1 MPHISI
7 ISPVYRAENIV
18 DKLVQEIVKA
28 VSPITS
34 DFEIILVEDGSPDC
48 SWERISLQC
57 AQDKRVKGIK
67 LSRNFGQHNAI
78 FAGLID
84 SSGDWIVVMDC
95 DLQDKPEEI
104 LKLYRKAEEGFDIVL
119 ARRVNRQDH
128 TLKRWMSIV
137 FYKLFSYL
145 TETHQDP
152 AIANFGIYRNTVIKS
167 VQSMGD
173 YVRVFPILVQW
184 VGFKRVAIDV
194 EHNFRLNGKTSYNF
208 LSLVRLASNMIISF
222 SEKPLK
228 IGLQIGIIISFFSLL
243 FGIYNFIKFLKG
255 EILVPGYTSLIL
267 SIWFFSGFIIAF
279 IGLTGLYIGK
289 IFEKVKNRPNFI
301 ISKRI

>member
-128 TLKRWMSIV
+128 TLKRWMVHS
-137 FYKLFSYL
+137 
-145 TETHQDP
+145 
-152 AIANFGIYRNTVIKS
+152 
-167 VQSMGD
+167 
-173 YVRVFPILVQW
+173 
-184 VGFKRVAIDV
+184 RVA
-194 EHNFRLNGKTSYNF
+194 
-208 LSLVRLASNMIISF
+208 
-222 SEKPLK
+222 
-228 IGLQIGIIISFFSLL
+228 
-243 FGIYNFIKFLKG
+243 
-255 EILVPGYTSLIL
+255 
-267 SIWFFSGFIIAF
+267 
-279 IGLTGLYIGK
+279 
-289 IFEKVKNRPNFI
+289 
-301 ISKRI
+301 